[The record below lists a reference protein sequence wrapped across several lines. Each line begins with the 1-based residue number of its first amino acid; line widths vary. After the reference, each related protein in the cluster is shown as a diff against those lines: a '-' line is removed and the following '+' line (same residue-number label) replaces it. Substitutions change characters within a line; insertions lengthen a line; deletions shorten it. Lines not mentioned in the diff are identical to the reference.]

1 MTFSSIGILSPGE
14 MGAAIGRSLIGRG
27 HTVLAALNGR
37 SERTRALAA
46 TSNIVNVGSI
56 DQLVRQCDLILSIL
70 PPAAATVAAQQVSAA
85 MQATAARPLFVDCNS
100 IAPQTARKVGDFIA
114 AAGGRF
120 MDAALIGA
128 PPGGAI
134 VARLYVS
141 GPNAR
146 ELCALETDHLQIR
159 VLGEELGAA
168 SALRVCY
175 SAFGEGL
182 TAIATQSLVAAE
194 RFGVEESLR
203 SELLETRGTAYE
215 WIMRALPALS
225 PRVQR
230 SVREMEE
237 AALAFEAVGLTPK
250 PLLGIADVLRWVADS
265 TNGKVA
271 GTGMHVGSGRA
282 LIRRLSEG

>member
-14 MGAAIGRSLIGRG
+14 MGSAIGRSLIGRG
-27 HTVLAALNGR
+27 YTVVAALNGR
-37 SERTRALAA
+37 SERTRSLATA
-46 TSNIVNVGSI
+46 SRIVNVGSI
-56 DQLVRQCDLILSIL
+56 DQLVRQCDVILSIL
-70 PPAAATVAAQQVSAA
+70 APAAATVAAQQVGAA

-128 PPGGAI
+128 PPGGAS
-134 VARLYVS
+134 VTHLYVS
-141 GPNAR
+141 GQNAGD
-146 ELCALETDHLQIR
+146 LCALETDHLQVR
-159 VLGEELGAA
+159 VLGEEPGAA
-168 SALRVCY
+168 SALRICY
-175 SAFGEGL
+175 STFGEGL
-182 TAIATQSLVAAE
+182 TAIATQLLVAAE
-194 RFGVEESLR
+194 RFGVEEPLR

-215 WIMRALPALS
+215 WIMRSLPELS

-250 PLLGIADVLRWVADS
+250 PLLGIAEVLRWVADS
-265 TNGKVA
+265 TSARAA
-271 GTGMHVGSGRA
+271 GAGAQSESGRA
-282 LIRRLSEG
+282 LIRRLSQG